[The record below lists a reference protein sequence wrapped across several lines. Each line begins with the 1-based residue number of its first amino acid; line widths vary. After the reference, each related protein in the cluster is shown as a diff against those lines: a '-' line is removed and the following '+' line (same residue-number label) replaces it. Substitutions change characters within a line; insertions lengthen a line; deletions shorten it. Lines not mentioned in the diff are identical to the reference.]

1 MKTKLK
7 LILLALVSA
16 LFVTHAVA
24 HSAAATPTQ
33 DAAAVEDQAYGRAGD
48 PKRVTRVIKLEMSD
62 SFRFT
67 PAHVVVK
74 RGETV
79 RFIVHNGGSQF
90 HEMVLGTTDQLR
102 EHAELMKKFPG
113 MEHSEANMAHVKP
126 GAHGDLV
133 WQFTHAGTYPFA
145 CLVPGHYDAGMVGDV
160 TVK

>member
-7 LILLALVSA
+7 STLLALVTA
-16 LFVTHAVA
+16 LFATHAVA
-24 HSAAATPTQ
+24 HSAAATASQ
-33 DAAAVEDQAYGRAGD
+33 KAAAAEDQAYGRAGD
-48 PKRVTRVIKLEMSD
+48 PKRVNRVIKLEMSD

-79 RFIVHNGGSQF
+79 RFIVHNGGGQF
-90 HEMVLGTTDQLR
+90 HEMVLGTTEQLR

-126 GAHGDLV
+126 GTSGDLV
-133 WQFTHAGTYPFA
+133 WQFTRAGTYQFA

>member
-7 LILLALVSA
+7 SILLVLVSLA
-16 LFVTHAVA
+16 FVAQAAA
-24 HSAAATPTQ
+24 HSAASAPSQ
-33 DAAAVEDQAYGRAGD
+33 DAAAVDDQAYGRPGD
-48 PKRVTRVIKLEMSD
+48 PKRVNRVVRLEMSD

-79 RFIVHNGGSQF
+79 RFIVHNAGSQF

-102 EHAELMKKFPG
+102 EHAELMKRFPG
-113 MEHSEANMAHVKP
+113 MEHSEANMAHVQP

-133 WQFTHAGTYPFA
+133 WQFTRAGTYQFA

>member
-1 MKTKLK
+1 
-7 LILLALVSA
+7 
-16 LFVTHAVA
+16 
-24 HSAAATPTQ
+24 
-33 DAAAVEDQAYGRAGD
+33 
-48 PKRVTRVIKLEMSD
+48 
-62 SFRFT
+62 
-67 PAHVVVK
+67 
-74 RGETV
+74 
-79 RFIVHNGGSQF
+79 
-90 HEMVLGTTDQLR
+90 MVLGTTDQLR